1 MLRQNQLS
9 ANLDPADRS
18 GLIAWNSFFLAHLE
32 PLATLAWYLVVDG
45 MVVET
50 VVLKS
55 VTDLAHA
62 PFRPDR
68 PIDAYNKAREA
79 IIAQSLP
86 RVAACGRTSRAIR
99 KAQETAPFPDFSR
112 LETTLQQMLEECLA
126 DVEGNRIP
134 A

>member
-1 MLRQNQLS
+1 MLQLS
-9 ANLDPADRS
+9 QQGAEINSPDRS

-45 MVVET
+45 AVVET
-50 VVLKS
+50 VVLQS
-55 VTDLAHA
+55 VTDLANESFEAEH
-62 PFRPDR
+62 
-68 PIDAYNKAREA
+68 PIAAYNKAREA

-86 RVAACGRTSRAIR
+86 MVATCGRTSRAIR

-112 LETTLQQMLEECLA
+112 LEMTLQQMLEDCLA
-126 DVEGNRIP
+126 DTEGNRIS